1 MTNFFIKIIKYLI
14 RKVKRFYEYSKY
26 YTLYPIA
33 KIIYKNRTIY
43 LISERGNDARDN
55 GYYMFRYIR
64 ETYPELEVYYVI
76 NKESVDYKKIKEIGN
91 AVETKSIKHYLLFI
105 GSQYKISTHIMG
117 YAPDMLFYVSFNIKH
132 RIPGKQIFLQ
142 HGIIKNDHTALYA
155 ENTKVDMFVC
165 GAKPEYE
172 YVNSQFH
179 YKRNEVKY
187 TGLARFDG
195 LQKKCI
201 KRQILIMPTWR
212 VWLNNLTQKEFV
224 ESEYFKQ
231 WSRVLNDEKLC
242 AKLREENFQLIFYP
256 HYEVQKYINSFVTT
270 DSNVVIADFENY
282 DVQDLLKDSML
293 LVTDFSSVFF
303 DFSYMEKPIIYY
315 QFDEDKFNEEHYKKG
330 YFDYRSMGFG
340 DVIINHE
347 ELITKILQYIESNF
361 VFEEKYKNR
370 VGNFFELKDTN
381 NCSRIFKEIEEL

>member
-1 MTNFFIKIIKYLI
+1 
-14 RKVKRFYEYSKY
+14 
-26 YTLYPIA
+26 
-33 KIIYKNRTIY
+33 
-43 LISERGNDARDN
+43 
-55 GYYMFRYIR
+55 
-64 ETYPELEVYYVI
+64 
-76 NKESVDYKKIKEIGN
+76 
-91 AVETKSIKHYLLFI
+91 
-105 GSQYKISTHIMG
+105 
-117 YAPDMLFYVSFNIKH
+117 
-132 RIPGKQIFLQ
+132 
-142 HGIIKNDHTALYA
+142 
-155 ENTKVDMFVC
+155 
-165 GAKPEYE
+165 
-172 YVNSQFH
+172 
-179 YKRNEVKY
+179 
-187 TGLARFDG
+187 
-195 LQKKCI
+195 
-201 KRQILIMPTWR
+201 MPTWR